1 MNLIYGLLLALL
13 ALLAALAAFTR
24 IGAFVLEWRMPAT
37 GDFINV
43 NETRM
48 HYHFIQSDAA
58 LPTVVFIHG
67 ASGNLHDQMSIYAD
81 QFDGRANVLFFDRP
95 GHGYSSAGPATNRTP
110 QGQAAT
116 LAALLDALSIN
127 KATLVG
133 HSFGGAIASSFAIF
147 HPDKLTG
154 LFLISPVSH
163 PWPGGIQWYYSLTE
177 RPLIGRLFANTLAL
191 PAGLSRLGGGVAC
204 VFAPNK
210 PTQNYLKDTRAA
222 LVLRP
227 GHFRQNAIQVAE
239 LFDYTASIQERY
251 SEITTPTII
260 LTGNR
265 DTVVLPDIH
274 SVGLTRS
281 IEDAE
286 LYWIENLGHKPDH
299 IGVDFVNAAIDK
311 LIGAGAP
318 DLQAQAKALETRIA
332 SDVHGPMERCL
343 DGGVI
348 SKAIAKQDNA
358 RLGVVDAAYD

>member
-13 ALLAALAAFTR
+13 AIIAALAAFTR

-37 GDFINV
+37 GDFITV
-43 NETRM
+43 NDTRL
-48 HYHFIQSDAA
+48 HYHFIQSGED

-67 ASGNLHDQMSIYAD
+67 ASGNLHDQMSIYRTS
-81 QFDGRANVLFFDRP
+81 FEGRANVLFFDRP
-95 GHGYSSAGPATNRTP
+95 GHGYSAAGPRSNRTP

-116 LAALLDALSIN
+116 LAALLDALQVS

-147 HPDKLTG
+147 HPEKLTG

-163 PWPGGIQWYYSLTE
+163 PWPGGIQWYYSLAE
-177 RPLIGRLFANTLAL
+177 RPIIGRLFANTLAL

-210 PTQNYLKDTRAA
+210 PTPNYLRDTRAS

-227 GHFRQNAIQVAE
+227 GHFRQNAIQVAQ
-239 LFDYTASIQERY
+239 LFDYTVSIQERY
-251 SEITTPTII
+251 TEIKTPTII

-274 SVGLTRS
+274 SVGLTRA
-281 IEDAE
+281 IDGAQ

-299 IGVDFVNAAIDK
+299 IAVDFVMAAIDR
-311 LIGAGAP
+311 LIGADTP
-318 DLQAQAKALETRIA
+318 DLRAQAQTLEARIA
-332 SDVHGPMERCL
+332 SDGNGPIERCL

-348 SKAIAKQDNA
+348 ANAIAKQDKA